1 MGTYNGE
8 KTMLGQLV
16 TWAFVALLAL
26 AAIKLAFWVFG
37 AALGLGMMAMMLIFR
52 LAPIILVGWLVV
64 KLIRYL
70 SRPSGYP
77 EA

>member
-16 TWAFVALLAL
+16 TWAFVALLVI
-26 AAIKLAFWVFG
+26 AAIKLSFWVFG
-37 AALGLGMMAMMLIFR
+37 AALGLGMMLIFK
-52 LAPIILVGWLVV
+52 LGPILLMGWLVM
-64 KLIRYL
+64 KLIRYF

>member
-26 AAIKLAFWVFG
+26 AAIKLAFWAFT
-37 AALGLGMMAMMLIFR
+37 AALGLGMLLIFK
-52 LAPIILVGWLVV
+52 LGPILLVGWLVM
-64 KLIRYL
+64 KLIRYFR
-70 SRPSGYP
+70 RPAGYS
-77 EA
+77 EV

>member
-16 TWAFVALLAL
+16 TWAFVALLVL

-37 AALGLGMMAMMLIFR
+37 AALGLGMLLIFR
-52 LAPIILVGWLVV
+52 LGPILLVGWLVV
-64 KLIRYL
+64 KLIRYFR
-70 SRPSGYP
+70 RPGGYP
-77 EA
+77 EV